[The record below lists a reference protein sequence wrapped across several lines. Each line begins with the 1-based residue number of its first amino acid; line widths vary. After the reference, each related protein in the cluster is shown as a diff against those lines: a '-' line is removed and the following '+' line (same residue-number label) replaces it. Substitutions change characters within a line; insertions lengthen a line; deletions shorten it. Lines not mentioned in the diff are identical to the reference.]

1 MRCNL
6 NIIKYTSLF
15 WFVIATLSLS
25 VVYAQEDVV
34 VSIGELETP
43 GDCYSVITPIVIPI
57 PDITE
62 KEIPINI
69 CTLAGR
75 EIDAVEFRI
84 AYNPSVVNVTGYRLG
99 EIVPPG
105 WMAIPNPQ
113 PGLYIIGLMVFTD
126 DPVIEDGVILYLTFE
141 AVSDNPTDTAPVTF
155 ELAKLEDAEPGVP
168 NEELPV
174 DLVNNDVALPVTLS
188 AFGAIWHMR
197 EGIKIF
203 WEAKSQLENL
213 GWNIYRSETK
223 DGEFVKINGKLIE
236 GAGTTSNPMKYS
248 FIDKDAEKGK
258 LYYYYLEDISFNGE
272 KHHTPAIRTT
282 SVNKLTSWGAI
293 KRSVLR

>member
-1 MRCNL
+1 M
-6 NIIKYTSLF
+6 KYTSLF
-15 WFVIATLSLS
+15 CFVIATLSLS
-25 VVYAQEDVV
+25 VVYAQDDVV

-43 GDCYSVITPIVIPI
+43 GDCYSATTPIVIPI

-69 CTLAGR
+69 CNLAGR
-75 EIDAVEFRI
+75 QIDVTEFRI
-84 AYNPSVVNVTGYRLG
+84 AYNPDIVNVTAYRRG
-99 EIVPPG
+99 EIVHPD
-105 WMAIPNPQ
+105 WTFMPNPQ
-113 PGLYIIGLMVFTD
+113 TGLYIIGISNLTMF
-126 DPVIEDGVILYLTFE
+126 DPVPITEDGVIVYLTFE
-141 AVSDNPTDTAPVTF
+141 AVSDNPTLMTSITF
-155 ELAKLEDAEPGVP
+155 ELARLEDTEPGLPIVQ
-168 NEELPV
+168 LPV
-174 DLVNNDVALPVTLS
+174 TTVDNDVALPVVLS

-203 WEAKSQLENL
+203 WEATSQKENL

-272 KHHTPAIRTT
+272 KHLTPAIRTT
-282 SVNKLTSWGAI
+282 SVNKITSWGAI

>member
-1 MRCNL
+1 MDPVGNE
-6 NIIKYTSLF
+6 I
-15 WFVIATLSLS
+15 SLS
-25 VVYAQEDVV
+25 EVIGDVV
-34 VSIGELETP
+34 VSIGELEIQ
-43 GDCYSVITPIVIPI
+43 GDCYSIITPIVIPI
-57 PDITE
+57 PEITE

-69 CTLAGR
+69 CNLAGR
-75 EIDAVEFRI
+75 EIDAAEI
-84 AYNPSVVNVTGYRLG
+84 IILYDPAVVDVTASRVG
-99 EIVPPG
+99 EIVPPN
-105 WMAIPNPQ
+105 WFFQ
-113 PGLYIIGLMVFTD
+113 PTHQEGRYIIGLMDIMKVGPITN
-126 DPVIEDGVILYLTFE
+126 DGVIVYLTFT
-141 AVSDNPTDTAPVTF
+141 AVSLNPADITF
-155 ELAKLEDAEPGVP
+155 VNFEQAELKDVEPGGT
-168 NEELPV
+168 EILPV
-174 DLVNNDVALPVTLS
+174 DLVNNDIALPVTLS

-203 WEAKSQLENL
+203 WEATSQQENL

-248 FIDKDAEKGK
+248 FIDRDAEKGK

-272 KHHTPAIRTT
+272 KHLTPAIRTT